1 MSPSFRHK
9 TLMTM
14 SRLTD
19 LGAVCVSFLASFAI
33 SSGSLT
39 WPDLAHVLAMR
50 IKLVNLVVFAGYLAL
65 CSAIFS
71 ACGFYRSHRLS
82 DWKQRLN
89 EVLLATTLLTA
100 LFLVL
105 KQLFQIGFALHTFLL
120 LYWLLTLGALF
131 LSHETALQLL
141 HLARLRGRNLR
152 NIIIIGEGPAAAAL
166 AGHVKQEAGLGYHIL
181 RIIDVRESTDN
192 DGIRGDS

>member
-9 TLMTM
+9 TLTTM

-19 LGAVCVSFLASFAI
+19 LGALSVSFLASFAI
-33 SSGSLT
+33 SSGSST
-39 WPDLAHVLAMR
+39 WPDLAYVLVMR

-65 CSAIFS
+65 CAAIFS

-89 EVLLATTLLTA
+89 EVLLATTLITG

-105 KQLFQIGFALHTFLL
+105 KQLFQIGFALQTFLPL
-120 LYWLLTLGALF
+120 FWLLTLGALF

-152 NIIIIGEGPAAAAL
+152 HIIIIGEGSAAATL
-166 AGHVKQEAGLGYHIL
+166 ADRVRQEAGLGYHVL
-181 RIIDVRESTDN
+181 RIIDVREITDN

>member
-1 MSPSFRHK
+1 MSPSFRHR
-9 TLMTM
+9 TLMRL

-19 LGAVCVSFLASFAI
+19 LGALCLSFVASFAI
-33 SSGSLT
+33 SSDSLS
-39 WPDLAHVLAMR
+39 WPDLAHVLVMR
-50 IKLVNLVVFAGYLAL
+50 IKLVNLVLFAGYLAL
-65 CSAIFS
+65 CAAIFS

-89 EVLLATTLLTA
+89 EVLLATTLITA

-105 KQLFQIGFALHTFLL
+105 KQLFYIGFVLQTFLPL
-120 LYWLLTLGALF
+120 FWLLTLGALF

-152 NIIIIGEGPAAAAL
+152 NVIIIGEGSAAATL
-166 AGHVKQEAGLGYHIL
+166 AEHVRQEANLGYRIL
-181 RIIDVRESTDN
+181 RIIDVREITDN

>member
-1 MSPSFRHK
+1 
-9 TLMTM
+9 M

-19 LGAVCVSFLASFAI
+19 LGALCVSFLASFAI
-33 SSGSLT
+33 SSDSLT
-39 WPDLAHVLAMR
+39 WPDLADVLVMR

-89 EVLLATTLLTA
+89 EVLLATTLITA

-105 KQLFQIGFALHTFLL
+105 KQLFQIGFALDKFVPLL
-120 LYWLLTLGALF
+120 WLLTLGALF

-152 NIIIIGEGPAAAAL
+152 NVIIIGEGSATAAL
-166 AGHVKQEAGLGYHIL
+166 ADRVRQEPGLGYRIL
-181 RIIDVRESTDN
+181 RIIDVREMSDN
-192 DGIRGDS
+192 DDIRGDS